1 MGVTRIKVEVTVEVD
16 TSAWSQSYCTGT
28 SAKEV
33 REDVRSWARTQL
45 SEHPEGLVTVVS
57 K

>member
-16 TSAWSQSYCTGT
+16 TSAWSRSYGTGT

-33 REDVRSWARTQL
+33 RGDVRSWARTQL
-45 SEHPEGLVTVVS
+45 SEHPEGLVAVVS